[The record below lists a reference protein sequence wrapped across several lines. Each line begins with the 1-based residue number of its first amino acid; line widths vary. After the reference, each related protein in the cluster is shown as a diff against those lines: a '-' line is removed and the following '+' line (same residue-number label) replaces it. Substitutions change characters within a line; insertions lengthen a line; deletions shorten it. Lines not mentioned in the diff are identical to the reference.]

1 MKLPTDKINQLF
13 GTKHK
18 KADPRAERK
27 KQMRERKIDMKLIV
41 IAFAAIVVI
50 LGAISAVTVI
60 SEKGGKTAE
69 TTASDALPAAAMSN
83 TTAEGKLSEE
93 QLPLN
98 ANILLA
104 FTEDGNSG
112 LELLSVINID
122 SEAGN
127 IRISYIP
134 TNTFQQ
140 VNNLSGT
147 MAEHIENGGIKELL
161 WAVGEYADISIERY
175 VCIDEADFVS
185 IMKKIGEFE
194 VKIEEDISHEYNGI
208 SFIIDE
214 GIHQF
219 APDSMLK
226 YIVYLCHT
234 LSSEPKT
241 LTNIMAGIAGKLISD
256 DKGNKITAESY
267 DKIINHMETDISA
280 FDIVN
285 YSQAISKL
293 FDSGLLWNIEIE
305 QEVSK
310 LKSEIGTPISETE
323 IFAGT
328 Q

>member
-1 MKLPTDKINQLF
+1 MKMPTDKTNQLF

-27 KQMRERKIDMKLIV
+27 KQMRERKIDIKLLV
-41 IAFAAIVVI
+41 IAFAVIVVV
-50 LGAISAVTVI
+50 LAAISAVTVI
-60 SEKGGKTAE
+60 SEKDGKAAE
-69 TTASDALPAAAMSN
+69 TTASDALPAAAVSD
-83 TTAEGKLSEE
+83 TAAEGKLSEE

-112 LELLSVINID
+112 LELLSIVNID

-134 TNTFQQ
+134 TNTFRK

-161 WAVGEYADISIERY
+161 WAVGEYAGISIERY
-175 VCIDEADFVS
+175 VCIDEADFVN
-185 IMKKIGEFE
+185 IMKKIGDFE

-208 SFIIDE
+208 SFIIDK
-214 GIHQF
+214 GTHQF

-234 LSSEPKT
+234 LSSDPKT
-241 LTNIMAGIAGKLISD
+241 LTDIMAGIAGRLISD
-256 DKGNKITAESY
+256 DKGNKRTAESY
-267 DKIINHMETDISA
+267 EKVINNVETDISA

-285 YSQAISKL
+285 YSQAISRL
-293 FDSGLLWNIEIE
+293 FDNGLLWKIEIE

-310 LKSEIGTPISETE
+310 LKSEISTQPSETE
-323 IFAGT
+323 DFSET